1 MKKVLYCVFALTVLV
16 SCQKVEKQNVIVQ
29 SLSQGWTLTGDTLSI
44 NMQVDVPSVV
54 QQSLY
59 EKGLIPHPY
68 LGTVENQ
75 LLWISDHP
83 WNYSLRFDADKELFD
98 KENVEL
104 VFEGIDTYANVR
116 LNGKKLFFADNQFR
130 TWKQEVK
137 DLLKEKDNLLEV
149 DFIRYDSTQLALY
162 EQYQPRLPEKYAVS
176 RKAPY
181 QHGWDWAPKYKN
193 IGVWKPVK
201 LEGWNEGRLEN
212 AYIVTQTANADSAN
226 LLLHLDLNTDV
237 PEAMLYSDYKGD
249 GKVNVDID
257 VEISPSMGMENTVF
271 TTQENKLLVIKHLKV
286 SINREHKT
294 LPITIGHP
302 QLWWPNEMG
311 EQPLYDFKV
320 VLKKGDKVLDT
331 KSFKSGIRIFEMV
344 DEPDSIGR
352 EFYFMVNGVP
362 FYAKGAN
369 YVPEEMIE
377 TWMNADNT
385 LALLQSAK
393 DAHFNML
400 RVWGGGIY
408 PSDDFFNICDSLG
421 ILVWEDLMYA
431 GTMYPYENLFCDNVS
446 IETEE
451 QAKRLAS
458 HPSLALWCGGNE
470 VSEGYYNWGWQQSL
484 GWSEE
489 DDKAIKDGYDHM
501 FDSSEGWLPYIIAT
515 NDGTRPY
522 WPSSPSKGWGRPE
535 SLTEGDV
542 HYWGVWWG
550 EQPYEMYREKV
561 GRFNSEYGYQ
571 SYPDYSTLLKIA
583 QGEELNKDAEVLAAH
598 QKHARGKQLIDDF
611 IQKYYPYSDD
621 FERYV
626 YLSQLSQ
633 AYGMEIAIEAHR
645 TAKPYNMGT
654 LYWQLNDAWPVT
666 SWSSIDYYGN
676 WKALQYK
683 LKTLYAPVLLSLD
696 QKDYGIFVTSDLMRD
711 LKGELKVKVAD
722 FGGKVFFE
730 DSIEAH
736 VSANGNEKLQIEGL
750 AECLAKAE
758 RNNIF
763 VELVHCEDDPYNCVF
778 NAICVGKNDVYVKL
792 ELVENENLLS
802 ERYCYLAYPKDL
814 KLPKANPT
822 LSVSEENGKVC
833 IEVKTDTFAKDV
845 QVYCPD
851 CQGVFSDNFFDLE
864 ARKSKTIVFKPKG
877 KASRFDFKVR
887 CQNGL

>member
-1 MKKVLYCVFALTVLV
+1 MKKEIVAMKKVLYCLIALTVFV
-16 SCQKVEKQNVIVQ
+16 GCQQVEKPNVVVQ
-29 SLSQGWTLTGDTLSI
+29 SLNQGWTLTGDTLDI
-44 NMQVDVPSVV
+44 NMRADVPSVV

-59 EKGLIPHPY
+59 ENGLIPHPY
-68 LGTVENQ
+68 LGTVEND

-83 WNYSLRFDADKELFD
+83 WDYTLHFDADKDLFE
-98 KENVEL
+98 KENIEL
-104 VFEGIDTYANVR
+104 AFEGLDTYAEVK
-116 LNGKKLFFADNQFR
+116 LNGEKLFFADNQFR
-130 TWKQEVK
+130 AWKHEVK
-137 DLLKEKDNLLEV
+137 DLLKEKDNFLEV
-149 DFIRYDSTQLALY
+149 HFIRYDSTQLALY
-162 EQYQPRLPEKYAVS
+162 EQTLPRLPEKYAVT

-193 IGVWKPVK
+193 VGIWKPVK
-201 LEGWNEGRLEN
+201 LVGWDEDRLEN
-212 AYIVTQTANADSAN
+212 AYVVTQTANADSAN
-226 LLLHLDLNTDV
+226 LLLHLDLNVGV
-237 PEAMLYSDYKGD
+237 PESMLHSDYKGD
-249 GKVNVDID
+249 GKVDTEIV
-257 VEISPSMGMENTVF
+257 VEVSPSKGSGAAAL
-271 TTQENKLLVIKHLKV
+271 TTKDNKLLITEHVKV
-286 SINREHKT
+286 SIDRVHKI
-294 LPITIGHP
+294 LPITIAHP
-302 QLWWPNEMG
+302 RLWWPNEMG
-311 EQPLYDFKV
+311 EQPLYDFEV
-320 VLKKGDKVLDT
+320 FLKKDGKILDS
-331 KSFKSGIRIFEMV
+331 KSFRTGVRAFEMV

-352 EFYFMVNGVP
+352 AFYFKVNGVP
-362 FYAKGAN
+362 MYAKGAN

-377 TWMNADNT
+377 TWIKPENT
-385 LALLQSAK
+385 LRLLQSAK

-431 GTMYPYENLFCDNVS
+431 GTMYPYEHLFCDNVS

-451 QAKRLAS
+451 QVKRLAS

-501 FDSSEGWLPYIIAT
+501 FDSDEGWLPYIIAT

-583 QGEELNKDAEVLAAH
+583 EGEELSKDAKVIAAH
-598 QKHARGKQLIDDF
+598 QKHARGTRQIDDF
-611 IQKYYPYSDD
+611 IQRYYPDAQPKD
-621 FERYV
+621 FEEYV
-626 YLSQLSQ
+626 HLSQLSQ

-676 WKALQYK
+676 PKVFHER

-696 QKDYGIFVTSDLMRD
+696 KNDYGVFVTSDLLRNID
-711 LKGELKVKVAD
+711 GTVSVKVCD
-722 FGGKVFFE
+722 LEDHPLFEQKMKVE
-730 DSIEAH
+730 LEA
-736 VSANGNEKLQIEGL
+736 NENRKFTVEGL
-750 AECLAKAE
+750 SECLSKMD
-758 RNNIF
+758 
-763 VELVHCEDDPYNCVF
+763 LQ
-778 NAICVGKNDVYVKL
+778 KVYVKL
-792 ELVENENLLS
+792 ELTEGDTLTA
-802 ERYCYLAYPKDL
+802 ERKCYFHA
-814 KLPKANPT
+814 
-822 LSVSEENGKVC
+822 
-833 IEVKTDTFAKDV
+833 
-845 QVYCPD
+845 
-851 CQGVFSDNFFDLE
+851 FFE
-864 ARKSKTIVFKPKG
+864 
-877 KASRFDFKVR
+877 
-887 CQNGL
+887 

>member
-1 MKKVLYCVFALTVLV
+1 MKKLLPLILLALAF
-16 SCQKVEKQNVIVQ
+16 SACQKTEKPNVIEQ
-29 SLSQGWTLTGDTLSI
+29 SLNQGWTLTGDTLNI

-59 EKGLIPHPY
+59 ENSLIPHPY
-68 LGTVENQ
+68 LGTVEND
-75 LLWISDHP
+75 LLWISEHP
-83 WNYSLRFDADKELFD
+83 WDYTLRFDVDKDML
-98 KENVEL
+98 ENYCVEL
-104 VFEGIDTYANVR
+104 VFEGLDTYAEVK
-116 LNGKKLFFADNQFR
+116 LNGEKLFFADNQFR
-130 TWKQEVK
+130 TWKQWVN
-137 DLLKEKDNLLEV
+137 DYLKEKGNLLEV
-149 DFIRYDSTQLALY
+149 HFIRYDSTQLALY
-162 EQYQPRLPEKYAVS
+162 EQTLPRLPEKYAVT

-193 IGVWKPVK
+193 VGIWKPVK
-201 LEGWNEGRLEN
+201 LVGWNEDRLEN
-212 AYIVTQTANADSAN
+212 AYVVTQAANADSAN
-226 LLLHLDLNTDV
+226 LLLHLDLVTGV

-249 GKVNVDID
+249 GKVDMDID
-257 VEISPSMGMENTVF
+257 VEVSPSMGSF
-271 TTQENKLLVIKHLKV
+271 TTQENKFLVTKHLKV
-286 SINREHKT
+286 SIDREYKT
-294 LPITIGHP
+294 LPITIDHP

-320 VLKKGDKVLDT
+320 SLKKDGKVLDS
-331 KSFKSGIRIFEMV
+331 KSFKSGIRTFEMV

-352 EFYFMVNGVP
+352 AFYFKVNGVP

-377 TWMNADNT
+377 TWMNPDNT

-431 GTMYPYENLFCDNVS
+431 GTMYPCEHLFCDNVS

-489 DDKAIKDGYDHM
+489 DDKVIKEGYDHL
-501 FDSSEGWLPYIIAT
+501 FSSEGWLPYIIAT

-550 EQPYEMYREKV
+550 ELPYEMYREKV

-571 SYPDYSTLLKIA
+571 SYPDYQTLLKIA
-583 QGEELNKDAEVLAAH
+583 QGEELNKDAKVIATH
-598 QKHARGKQLIDDF
+598 QKHPRGTRQIDDF

-676 WKALQYK
+676 KKALQYK

-696 QKDYGIFVTSDLMRD
+696 PKDHGVFVTSDLMRE

-792 ELVENENLLS
+792 ELVENDNILA
-802 ERYCYLAYPKDL
+802 ERYYYLAYPKDL
-814 KLPKANPT
+814 KLPEAHLELKV
-822 LSVSEENGKVC
+822 LEENC
-833 IEVKTDTFAKDV
+833 QTIIEVSTDVFAKDV
-845 QVYCPD
+845 QVYCTNGMGD
-851 CQGVFSDNFFDLE
+851 FSDNFFDLE
-864 ARKSKTIVFKPKG
+864 AGQTKRIVFIPNEKQEKFNF
-877 KASRFDFKVR
+877 SVR
-887 CQNGL
+887 CL